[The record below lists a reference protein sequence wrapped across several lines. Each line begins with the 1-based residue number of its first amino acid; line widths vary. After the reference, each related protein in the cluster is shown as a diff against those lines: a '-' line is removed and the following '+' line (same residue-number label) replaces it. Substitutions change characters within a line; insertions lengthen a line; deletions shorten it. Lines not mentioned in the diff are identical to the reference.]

1 MADENVYSGVG
12 TGAAAGS
19 LISPGVGTVI
29 GAGVGLLGGMLS
41 NSSSAKA
48 AKKMQ
53 KRQMQFE
60 ERMSNTAHQR
70 EVADLRAAGLNPI
83 LSGTGGGGAST
94 PSVSAPMP
102 TITNVGES
110 TVNSATRGGRL
121 GAEIDALKA
130 QANQANSAANVSDYE
145 AALKRE
151 ALPEAQAVGNI
162 YRDPNLGP
170 KAAAAKVAQQSN
182 LLNKGLGAVL
192 EGGIYNSAR
201 DAASSGFEKAGKWF
215 SDRASE
221 ARGVINAKKLQD
233 ALNPQQYRGSL
244 SHPGNNPKPRQGQ
257 DYSTPWGNY
266 RGNK

>member
-1 MADENVYSGVG
+1 MADENVYSGAAS
-12 TGAAAGS
+12 GAAAGTS
-19 LISPGVGTVI
+19 ISPGWGTVI
-29 GAGVGLLGGMLS
+29 GAGVGLLGGLMS
-41 NSSSAKA
+41 NSSSSKA

-83 LSGTGGGGAST
+83 LSGTGGMGAST

-102 TITNVGES
+102 TISNVGDAA
-110 TVNSATRGGRL
+110 VNSATKGGRL

-182 LLNKGLGAVL
+182 LLNKGLGTVL
-192 EGGIYNSAR
+192 EGGLYNSAR
-201 DAASSGFEKAGKWF
+201 EATSNAFEKAGKWF
-215 SDRASE
+215 NERTGE
-221 ARGVINAKKLQD
+221 AKGETSARR
-233 ALNPQQYRGSL
+233 LNEAMD
-244 SHPGNNPKPRQGQ
+244 PR
-257 DYSTPWGNY
+257 NY
-266 RGNK
+266 RGRIDYSPRTTNPDGPMPKGYPKYK